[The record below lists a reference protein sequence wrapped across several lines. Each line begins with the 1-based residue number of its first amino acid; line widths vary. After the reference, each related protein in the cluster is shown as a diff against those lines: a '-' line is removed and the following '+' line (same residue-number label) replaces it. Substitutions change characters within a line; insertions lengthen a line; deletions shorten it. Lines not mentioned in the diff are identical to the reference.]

1 MLTPREAEVFL
12 LLITTEENIQQMA
25 DSLYMSKRNFQRH
38 ITSIYEKAGVKSRM
52 GLYQLYIQT
61 KERKYEE
68 N

>member
-12 LLITTEENIQQMA
+12 LLLTTEENIQQMA

-38 ITSIYEKAGVKSRM
+38 ITSIYEKTGVKSRM